1 MKVSIITIAFNAADT
16 IEETIQSVINQD
28 HQDLEYIVIDGGSKD
43 DTLSILEKYKSNI
56 DVLVSEP
63 DKGVYDA
70 MNKGIARATGELVA
84 ILNADDVYA
93 NSRVISEAISI
104 LESQNC
110 DAVYGDLQY
119 VNRDNPDK
127 VFRNW
132 VSGKFKRSSFKWGWM
147 PPHPTFMVK
156 RKLYDSFGAFNTE
169 LRTSADYELM
179 LRFLYKNEASIA
191 YLPKVLV
198 KMKVGGQSNA
208 SVSNRLKANKEDQKA
223 WELNNVRPFFFTLW
237 LKPLRKIRQF
247 LPF

>member
-1 MKVSIITIAFNAADT
+1 MKVSVITISYNAAET

-28 HQDLEYIVIDGGSKD
+28 HPDIEYIVIDGGSKD
-43 DTLSILEKYKSNI
+43 TTLDIVEKYKSQI
-56 DVLVSEP
+56 DTLVSEP

-70 MNKGIARATGELVA
+70 MNKGIANATGDIVA

-93 NSRVISEAISI
+93 SHQVISDAVSI
-104 LESQNC
+104 IESQQC

-127 VFRNW
+127 IFRNW
-132 VSGKFKRSSFKWGWM
+132 VSGNYKRSKFKWGWM
-147 PPHPTFMVK
+147 PPHPTFLVK
-156 RKLYDSFGAFNTE
+156 RKLYDAFGTFNTE

-179 LRFLYKNEASIA
+179 LRFLYKNEVSVA

-208 SVSNRLKANKEDQKA
+208 SVGNRLKANKEDQKA
-223 WELNNVRPFFFTLW
+223 WKLNGIRPFFFTLW
-237 LKPLRKIRQF
+237 LKPLRKIKQF
-247 LPF
+247 FPF

>member
-1 MKVSIITIAFNAADT
+1 MKVSIITIAFNAAHT

-28 HQDLEYIVIDGGSKD
+28 HPDIEYIVIDGGSKD
-43 DTLSILEKYKSNI
+43 ATLDIVEKYNAQI

-70 MNKGIARATGELVA
+70 MNKGIAKATGDVVA

-93 NSRVISEAISI
+93 NNHIISEAVSVFRD
-104 LESQNC
+104 SNC

-127 VFRNW
+127 IFRNW
-132 VSGKFKRSSFKWGWM
+132 VSGEYKRTSFKWGWM
-147 PPHPTFMVK
+147 PPHPTFIVN
-156 RKLYDSFGAFNTE
+156 RKLYDSFGTFNTE

-179 LRFLYKNEASIA
+179 LRFLYKNEVSVA
-191 YLPKVLV
+191 YLPQVLV
-198 KMKVGGQSNA
+198 KMKIGGQSNA
-208 SVSNRLKANKEDQKA
+208 SVGNRLKANKEDRRA
-223 WELNNVRPFFFTLW
+223 WEMNDIRPYFFTLW
-237 LKPLRKIRQF
+237 LKPMRKIRQF